1 MPATTELQRLDDRIR
16 RQGIIILSVFAF
28 IWAVA
33 GWGNLSQAPI
43 VAMTVSALV
52 SLAVLV
58 LGIRYANQGHR
69 RRERTL
75 PRSWNRWVG
84 MVNIAQI
91 ALIASAVFT
100 LVRTDNLIFL
110 PPTITLIVGVHFFPL
125 APLFDQK
132 QYLWTAAALCLP
144 AVAGFAAALTGAAL
158 EVVIAGVCVS
168 AAVVLWVSAVH
179 IAVRN

>member
-1 MPATTELQRLDDRIR
+1 MPATTEPQLLDDRIR

-33 GWGNLSQAPI
+33 GWGNLSQAPLL
-43 VAMTVSALV
+43 AMFVSALV
-52 SLAVLV
+52 SLLV
-58 LGIRYANQGHR
+58 ILQGVRYASQGHR
-69 RRERTL
+69 RRERVL

-84 MVNIAQI
+84 VVNITQV
-91 ALIASAVFT
+91 ALIAAAVFA
-100 LVRTDNLIFL
+100 LVRTDHLIFL
-110 PPTITLIVGVHFFPL
+110 PPTIALIVGLHFFPL

-132 QYLWTAAALCLP
+132 QYLWTAAVLCLL

-168 AAVVLWVSAVH
+168 AALALWTSAIL
-179 IAVRN
+179 IAIRN

>member
-1 MPATTELQRLDDRIR
+1 MPTTPELQRLDDRIR

-52 SLAVLV
+52 SLAVLI
-58 LGIRYANQGHR
+58 LGIRHANQGHR
-69 RRERTL
+69 RRERVL
-75 PRSWNRWVG
+75 PPSWNRWVG
-84 MVNIAQI
+84 LVNIAQI
-91 ALIASAVFT
+91 VIIAAAVFT

-110 PPTITLIVGVHFFPL
+110 PPTIALIVGLHFFPL
-125 APLFDQK
+125 APLFGQK
-132 QYLWTAAALCLP
+132 QYRWTASALCLL
-144 AVAGFAAALTGAAL
+144 AVAGFTAALTGAAL
-158 EVVIAGVCVS
+158 TVVIAGVCVT
-168 AAVVLWVSAVH
+168 AAVILWAAAIH